1 VQNHDYRGF
10 YDREVELRKGLSY
23 PPFSRLIRIIF
34 SFMKK
39 DLIEKTVNDI
49 VTKIKKVK
57 IHDVEVLGPAPAPVE
72 KIRSHW
78 RWHVILKGKKAK
90 NLRHNA
96 LLIADAV
103 KDIKGLKIDI
113 DVDPI
118 NLL

>member
-1 VQNHDYRGF
+1 
-10 YDREVELRKGLSY
+10 
-23 PPFSRLIRIIF
+23 
-34 SFMKK
+34 
-39 DLIEKTVNDI
+39 LIEKTVNDI
-49 VTKIKKVK
+49 VTKIKKAK